1 MVVLVSSRHAEVS
14 PVLREQAERKV
25 ARLLRHLSS
34 LDRAEVHFSEQ
45 RNPRISEPEV
55 CHLTVEGHGHHLR
68 CSASARDG
76 FAAVDAAV
84 DKLEHQIRRLK
95 VRC

>member
-14 PVLREQAERKV
+14 PVLRQQAERKV
-25 ARLLRHLSS
+25 GRLSRHLSR

-45 RNPRISEPEV
+45 RNPRVAEREV
-55 CHLTVEGHGHHLR
+55 CHLTVEGHGLHLR

-84 DKLEHQIRRLK
+84 DKLEHQIRRSK
-95 VRC
+95 SRR